1 MFANSLPKNAKT
13 PSKLLLKG
21 FCVPRAGVE
30 PARLAALVFETNA
43 STDSATWACGESM
56 SHSRHLRNGMQI

>member
-1 MFANSLPKNAKT
+1 MKKMLKAREVKKK
-13 PSKLLLKG
+13 KLA
-21 FCVPRAGVE
+21 FQRAFVPRAGVE